1 MGCDKWIV
9 LSTRSKDLICGAVWS
24 EVLGSGKA
32 KREVYDNEQ
41 QLLDA
46 VDEVS
51 EEWSRVIIDANLRR
65 MGKDVVRLSRL
76 QNLVIFDHDIC
87 QQYCSDSD
95 WYKTYFPVL
104 KRIGARRV
112 IVSSQALKRD
122 LLEQGVDA
130 EYLPKAYDAEKVSF
144 QGCDRSVFAG
154 FVGRTNNK
162 VYRRRKRLLEM
173 ARRKGGVQLVRAS
186 PGEEYNSV
194 LNSIAVFVS
203 ADVGFKEYM
212 IKNFEAMAAG
222 CLLLAWRQPDG
233 EQEALGFEE
242 GKNVLLYDSQSE
254 LLEKLRNIESNPEL
268 YARIAEEGRVLV
280 EQRHNWVER
289 SREIVTLLDKPLT
302 KSVPGLSFMD
312 RLRLL
317 GKI

>member
-32 KREVYDNEQ
+32 KRVVYDNEE
-41 QLLDA
+41 QLLEA
-46 VDEVS
+46 VGKVS
-51 EEWSRVIIDANLRR
+51 GEWSRVIIDANLRR
-65 MGKDVVRLSRL
+65 MGKDVVRLAGL
-76 QNLVIFDHDIC
+76 PNLVIFDHDIC
-87 QQYCSDSD
+87 QQYCRDSD

-112 IVSSQALKRD
+112 VVSSLALKRD

-130 EYLPKAYDAEKVSF
+130 EYLPKAYDAEKISF
-144 QGCDRSVFAG
+144 LGGGRSVFAG
-154 FVGRTNNK
+154 FVGRVNNK
-162 VYRRRKRLLEM
+162 VYRRRKRLLEI
-173 ARRKGGVQLVRAS
+173 ARRKGGVQLVRAE

-194 LNSIAVFVS
+194 LNGMAVFVS
-203 ADVGFKEYM
+203 ADVGFNEYM

-242 GKNVLLYDSQSE
+242 GKNVLLYGSQIE
-254 LLEKLRNIESNPEL
+254 LLEKLRNIEANPEL
-268 YARIAEEGRVLV
+268 YANIAEEGRALV
-280 EQRHNWVER
+280 KQCHNWVMR
-289 SREIVTLLDKPLT
+289 SREIVALLEKPLT
-302 KSVPGLSFMD
+302 KSDADLSFMD